1 MEIED
6 EDKKYLQEY
15 QSKFDSLQKQI
26 SQKEKQLAQLETD
39 LKIEKEW
46 RQTLREDLQKEKD
59 TVSHLRNETQ
69 QIITLKK
76 EFLNLQDENQR
87 LKKIYH
93 KQEQALQELGNKL
106 SE

>member
-1 MEIED
+1 MWERALSCLCIICH
-6 EDKKYLQEY
+6 
-15 QSKFDSLQKQI
+15 SR
-26 SQKEKQLAQLETD
+26 AQLETD

-76 EFLNLQDENQR
+76 VSN
-87 LKKIYH
+87 
-93 KQEQALQELGNKL
+93 GGKL
-106 SE
+106 SKSYRDESYLKRQVIIYLFTEETKYTGLL